1 MSIIKVM
8 VNVAKIEKQLPL
20 NNISL
25 PLVIN
30 AERCI
35 WVAFSQGQLGIATQM
50 SLVKVKVTV
59 AKNRNTVYRLLYSL

>member
-20 NNISL
+20 SNISL

-30 AERCI
+30 TERCI

-50 SLVKVKVTV
+50 SLFKVKVTV
-59 AKNRNTVYRLLYSL
+59 TKNRNTASSL